1 MDAPYDTLKAVIV
14 DGKWDEY
21 AGNIATL
28 GLISGTD
35 PELNYVQLP
44 METTQWGDGFTT
56 DDYKALVAKMFDGSV
71 KVSND
76 ISADPVVEN
85 ITFENLG
92 NLK

>member
-1 MDAPYDTLKAVIV
+1 
-14 DGKWDEY
+14 
-21 AGNIATL
+21 
-28 GLISGTD
+28 
-35 PELNYVQLP
+35 
-44 METTQWGDGFTT
+44 
-56 DDYKALVAKMFDGSV
+56 MFDGSV